1 MIKSILNKIFK
12 EDKPNLSKQDKVEIK
27 GSLGELR
34 QEFRLDRLERNK
46 YRVISNI
53 IIPNKGKTTQI
64 DHLVISNYGIFVI
77 ENKNFIG
84 DIYGS
89 EYDKTWTQVI
99 GKSRNIFYNPVA
111 QNYGHIKAL
120 ENIIGTGKDIY
131 SIIVFGDKSL
141 LKKID
146 ISSNNVKVIN
156 ERDLISTITSYTVE
170 VLTNEEVKEYLNKV
184 LSSMASIRQDIKSH
198 IKNIKSTL
206 EDKNKI
212 CPKCN
217 SELVKRSGKYGEFLG
232 CKSYPKCKYTYKL

>member
-120 ENIIGTGKDIY
+120 ENIIGTGKEIY

-170 VLTNEEVKEYLNKV
+170 VLTNE
-184 LSSMASIRQDIKSH
+184 
-198 IKNIKSTL
+198 
-206 EDKNKI
+206 
-212 CPKCN
+212 
-217 SELVKRSGKYGEFLG
+217 
-232 CKSYPKCKYTYKL
+232 

>member
-89 EYDKTWTQVI
+89 EY
-99 GKSRNIFYNPVA
+99 Y
-111 QNYGHIKAL
+111 
-120 ENIIGTGKDIY
+120 
-131 SIIVFGDKSL
+131 
-141 LKKID
+141 
-146 ISSNNVKVIN
+146 
-156 ERDLISTITSYTVE
+156 
-170 VLTNEEVKEYLNKV
+170 
-184 LSSMASIRQDIKSH
+184 
-198 IKNIKSTL
+198 KST
-206 EDKNKI
+206 
-212 CPKCN
+212 
-217 SELVKRSGKYGEFLG
+217 RKYNRNR
-232 CKSYPKCKYTYKL
+232 